1 MDRSLCKSNQEIR
14 NMGDY
19 MPFTNYVGKE
29 GERGIC
35 QISYLCQQNVNKGGK
50 KFKNYLDP
58 VNLVCEGLLKETIP
72 TLSLYKRLTRTR
84 ICYVKCDYKSHTTY
98 VTMGSNC

>member
-1 MDRSLCKSNQEIR
+1 
-14 NMGDY
+14 
-19 MPFTNYVGKE
+19 MPFTNYVDKE

-58 VNLVCEGLLKETIP
+58 VNLVCEGLLNMDCAQQSIKVP
-72 TLSLYKRLTRTR
+72 KRVF
-84 ICYVKCDYKSHTTY
+84 I
-98 VTMGSNC
+98 